1 MTVLMVT
8 AAVYGVVQLFV
19 VSWPTRSVRLSTVLL
34 AVMVGVYACGTVA
47 AVLELAYTRMLADTA
62 DRSLIQVVNTTS
74 YTTAPWVE
82 ELVKVSPLLLAGLYA
97 KVRRQ
102 WGLSDFT
109 VLGAALG
116 AGFGLLEALLRY
128 SLDVDRSLVRYG
140 GWLVPDSLSPPY
152 IPGLAGVFTSWLPA
166 PAAALDLGPT
176 GDVTVATFSHL
187 AWTAVTGLA
196 IGILWRARGWWK
208 PLAVVPFAAAAAHHT
223 LTNYVI
229 QHPGGHP
236 ERWLNS
242 LDAKLWAAP
251 LVALLLAMTA
261 DWACLHRAKSS
272 LPGILLKTERAD
284 GDSAAALVRY
294 AAWCLPWT
302 TLIALRFVRLRRALC
317 YAAAATPPHTI
328 EPLRREVAVIAA
340 RIDATDHEGA
350 WRTPDIRARVRA
362 VRRKAAPLRRRLPA
376 VLISCAL
383 VLPSALFLGVGS
395 FETTAGLQRYFATGA
410 GPKVLLG
417 FATAVLVWT
426 VWRLAT
432 LLCNWRRTAT
442 RALGEQLAAHRFR
455 FATALASATTTA
467 LLLWRSAG
475 PAGPAGRAIPPAHL
489 LNALDHFFTYLGFAL
504 LLLSLLALFPPG
516 AGFAL
521 AGGEAVGG
529 LAAGELLAAMRL
541 GLAGIALMAA
551 GAMDAGG
558 DNGNG
563 GSKTAGSGESRGGSI
578 DESEKVFSPKE
589 RRIAET
595 LQSEGKNVKALKES
609 QVDGRKTPDAV
620 VDGVPTEFK
629 TLDPGAAPNSVKN
642 TLNTAKKQARDAV
655 VDARGSG
662 LEESGAREGLEK
674 FLRNNPPGRMN
685 SVRIIGDGY
694 DVRWP

>member
-1 MTVLMVT
+1 M
-8 AAVYGVVQLFV
+8 
-19 VSWPTRSVRLSTVLL
+19 LL
-34 AVMVGVYACGTVA
+34 AVMVGAYACGTA
-47 AVLELAYTRMLADTA
+47 GALLELAYTRAFADTA
-62 DRSLIQVVNTTS
+62 GRSLIEVVNTTS

-128 SLDVDRSLVRYG
+128 PLDVDRSLVRYG

-152 IPGLAGVFTSWLPA
+152 IPGPAGVFTSWLPA
-166 PAAALDLGPT
+166 PAATLDLGPT

-187 AWTAVTGLA
+187 AWTAVAGLA
-196 IGILWRARGWWK
+196 VGFLCRARGWWK
-208 PLAVVPFAAAAAHHT
+208 PLAVVPFAAAVAHHT

-229 QHPGGHP
+229 RHPGGHP

-242 LDAKLWAAP
+242 LDSKLWAAP

-272 LPGILLKTERAD
+272 LPGILLKQERAA

-294 AAWCLPWT
+294 ATWCFPWT
-302 TLIALRFVRLRRALC
+302 MLIALRFVRLRRALC
-317 YAAAATPPHTI
+317 YETGATPPHTI
-328 EPLRREVAVIAA
+328 EPLRREVAGIADC
-340 RIDATDHEGA
+340 IDATDHERA
-350 WRTPDIRARVRA
+350 WRRPDIRSRVRA
-362 VRRKAAPLRRRLPA
+362 VRRMAAPCRRRLPA
-376 VLISCAL
+376 ILIPCVL

-395 FETTAGLQRYFATGA
+395 FKPTAGLQKYFITGA
-410 GPKVLLG
+410 GPKILLG
-417 FATAVLVWT
+417 FAMAA
-426 VWRLAT
+426 LAWIAWQLTT
-432 LLCNWRRTAT
+432 LLRTWRRTA
-442 RALGEQLAAHRFR
+442 AHPLGEQLAIHRFR
-455 FATALASATTTA
+455 FATALASATTTT
-467 LLLWRSAG
+467 LLLWRSTG
-475 PAGPAGRAIPPAHL
+475 PTGPTGRAIPPAHL

-551 GAMDAGG
+551 GAMDGGG
-558 DNGNG
+558 DSGNG
-563 GSKTAGSGESRGGSI
+563 GSKAADSGESRGGSI
-578 DESEKVFSPKE
+578 DESEKAFSPKE

-595 LQSEGKNVKALKES
+595 LQSEGKNVQALKES
-609 QVDGRKTPDAV
+609 EVDGRKTPDAV

-662 LEESGAREGLEK
+662 LDESGAREGLGK

-685 SVRIIGDGY
+685 SVRVIGDGY